1 MAEHPHLLLPRAEVN
16 IERRRRPGFAG
27 RPVREPREQA
37 DRITQAVEGVLQRRA
52 QSAIRVIPGLV
63 IRVRTSG
70 VLPEEEWE
78 RAGLTVLG
86 TDADTSVV
94 LFSNDAELQEFRR
107 RLREYSQ
114 GTPEGQVNPRY
125 ASLMNA
131 IEELGPLRAEDRLGP
146 ILRREGLNPQN
157 FVPERVYVVDVELW
171 DIGTQQER
179 VVRVNEIT
187 AIIEGRGGRI
197 LDRYVGRT
205 LTLFR
210 VSADGRLV
218 QAILDMED
226 VASVDVPPEP
236 ENLTAELLDLGIED
250 FGDPV
255 ALPADAPSIGV
266 LDTGVTARHPL
277 LAPAVGLAIGVPD
290 RLRADDVHGHGTRVA
305 SVAVYGDVRQCATA
319 RRFAPE
325 VRVHCAKIV
334 NDAGRFD
341 DEKLVPSQVRTAITE
356 LARAGCRVF
365 NISLCDPRMV
375 YAGDKVTSWAAIL
388 DEVAREFDIVIVVS
402 AGNYRIPA
410 GAAEEHFQSYPRYL
424 VTPNVRILE
433 PATAV
438 IPLTVGALAESAA
451 VPARADLN
459 VGLQPVAREGEPAP
473 FTRSGPGVNDVLKPE
488 LCEFGGNLLF
498 DGAAQSFS
506 RYDECAVVTLNN
518 EYLRRLFST
527 AVGTSLAAPRVAHKA
542 ALVWQRFADGSANL
556 VRALLA
562 SSAAIPVAAEERLLQ
577 IGADAPPRVCGY
589 GVPDVTLATTSDDSR
604 VVLYADDSIGLDRF
618 FVYEIPVPEE
628 FVNTAGERYIQVTL
642 AFDPPT
648 RHTRVDYMGTRMS
661 FRLVRGA
668 TLDEVVEHYRRRAED
683 EGPIPEMPDRY
694 NCALSPG
701 PNFRDRG
708 TLQRAKFTMRQ
719 NPRGDYGE
727 TYLLVVRCERRWSGD
742 EDAPQR
748 FAVVVE
754 LGHARVD
761 QLYARIRDRVR
772 VRVRV

>member
-27 RPVREPREQA
+27 PPVRQPREQA

-52 QSAIRVIPGLV
+52 QGAIRVIPGLI

-94 LFSNDAELQEFRR
+94 LFSNDGELQNFRR

-125 ASLMNA
+125 ASLINA

-146 ILRREGLNPQN
+146 ILRREGVNPQN
-157 FVPERVYVVDVELW
+157 FVPEEVYVVDVELW

-179 VVRVNEIT
+179 GARVNEIT

-218 QAILDMED
+218 RTILDMED
-226 VASVDVPPEP
+226 VASVDVPPQP
-236 ENLTAELLDLGIED
+236 ENLTAELLDLGTED

-255 ALPADAPSIGV
+255 ALPADAPSVGV

-277 LAPAVGLAIGVPD
+277 LAPAVGVAIGVPD
-290 RLRADDVHGHGTRVA
+290 QLRADDVHGHGTRVA

-356 LARAGCRVF
+356 LARTGCRVF

-375 YAGDKVTSWAAIL
+375 YTGDKVTSWAAIL
-388 DEVAREFDIVIVVS
+388 DELAREFDIVIVVS

-410 GAAEEHFQSYPRYL
+410 DGAEEHFQSYPRYL

-438 IPLTVGALAESAA
+438 IPS
-451 VPARADLN
+451 RW
-459 VGLQPVAREGEPAP
+459 AP
-473 FTRSGPGVNDVLKPE
+473 W
-488 LCEFGGNLLF
+488 
-498 DGAAQSFS
+498 
-506 RYDECAVVTLNN
+506 
-518 EYLRRLFST
+518 
-527 AVGTSLAAPRVAHKA
+527 PRVQPS
-542 ALVWQRFADGSANL
+542 L
-556 VRALLA
+556 
-562 SSAAIPVAAEERLLQ
+562 
-577 IGADAPPRVCGY
+577 
-589 GVPDVTLATTSDDSR
+589 
-604 VVLYADDSIGLDRF
+604 
-618 FVYEIPVPEE
+618 
-628 FVNTAGERYIQVTL
+628 
-642 AFDPPT
+642 
-648 RHTRVDYMGTRMS
+648 
-661 FRLVRGA
+661 RGQ
-668 TLDEVVEHYRRRAED
+668 T
-683 EGPIPEMPDRY
+683 
-694 NCALSPG
+694 
-701 PNFRDRG
+701 
-708 TLQRAKFTMRQ
+708 
-719 NPRGDYGE
+719 
-727 TYLLVVRCERRWSGD
+727 
-742 EDAPQR
+742 
-748 FAVVVE
+748 
-754 LGHARVD
+754 
-761 QLYARIRDRVR
+761 
-772 VRVRV
+772 